1 MFDFQ
6 RSIISAVVTGWTSS
20 WGMLLQYLWRSLAW
34 MPCLRCLR
42 MITTKHHQ
50 YMEGVCSRRRKAQ
63 DKSGAGSEEGT
74 DKKSLLNY
82 LIPQTQK
89 KLKVVFCI
97 RESQRHLHG
106 CIRMSLGVCILMK
119 PFQTSWRQNM
129 WQV

>member
-1 MFDFQ
+1 
-6 RSIISAVVTGWTSS
+6 
-20 WGMLLQYLWRSLAW
+20 

-50 YMEGVCSRRRKAQ
+50 YMEGVCSRRGKAQ
-63 DKSGAGSEEGT
+63 DKSGAGSEKGT

-106 CIRMSLGVCILMK
+106 CIRMNLGVCILMK